1 MKVILICA
9 VGRSGSTTLQR
20 IINTIEGSNIS
31 GENLGSINT
40 LLKCYLNIKKTNKH
54 RIINYIE
61 EKTIIKPAW
70 YNCYD
75 FENVKNNIKNT
86 ILSIITNDNSR
97 RVIGFKEIRYY
108 NNTHLIDE
116 FLELFPNTKIICHID
131 DNLERQCNSG
141 WWTEK
146 SKEHLTE
153 YNDQLINFSK
163 NNKKCYLSYM
173 KNLFDINEIKKMF
186 NFLEEEL
193 DENKYTYIINN
204 NLKD

>member
-1 MKVILICA
+1 M
-9 VGRSGSTTLQR
+9 
-20 IINTIEGSNIS
+20 
-31 GENLGSINT
+31 
-40 LLKCYLNIKKTNKH
+40 
-54 RIINYIE
+54 
-61 EKTIIKPAW
+61 
-70 YNCYD
+70 
-75 FENVKNNIKNT
+75 KNNIKNT

-97 RVIGFKEIRYY
+97 RVIGYKEIRYY
-108 NNTHLIDE
+108 NNTHLINE

-153 YNDQLINFSK
+153 YNDQFINFSK

-186 NFLEEEL
+186 NFLEEEW
-193 DENKYTYIINN
+193 
-204 NLKD
+204 